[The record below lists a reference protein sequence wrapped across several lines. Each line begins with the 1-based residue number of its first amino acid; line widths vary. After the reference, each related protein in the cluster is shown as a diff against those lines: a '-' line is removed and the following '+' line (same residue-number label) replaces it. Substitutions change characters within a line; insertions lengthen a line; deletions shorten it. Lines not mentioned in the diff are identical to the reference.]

1 MPDLKDIVS
10 TREKKKFVKSA
21 YRPWD
26 LTGSHSDENTEKEI
40 IDNIKETKQKPIKQ
54 NEVLHDEPKK
64 ITASQQNVAP
74 NSSTRVQ
81 EKNISNEVGAASIE
95 LKLTNLA
102 GLQKKIL
109 SIITKACS
117 EDDLKTGPIHTKV
130 LAENINASIG
140 STKMSISRLIA
151 KGLITREKGRPAKD
165 GFIILR
171 VNKEV
176 HEILLQQNERDRLL

>member
-10 TREKKKFVKSA
+10 TRDKKKFVKSA

-26 LTGSHSDENTEKEI
+26 LTGTNSDNIPEKEI
-40 IDNIKETKQKPIKQ
+40 NNKKEVASKLIKKNNEPPNKSKDLGAPQPDEALISKVVLEEKSIA
-54 NEVLHDEPKK
+54 NEVVPL
-64 ITASQQNVAP
+64 
-74 NSSTRVQ
+74 
-81 EKNISNEVGAASIE
+81 SIE

-109 SIITKACS
+109 NIITKACT

-140 STKMSISRLIA
+140 STKMSISRLIT
-151 KGLITREKGRPAKD
+151 KGLISREKGRPAKD
-165 GFIILR
+165 GFINLR
-171 VNKEV
+171 INKEV
-176 HEILLQQNERDRLL
+176 HEALSKLNERNQIL